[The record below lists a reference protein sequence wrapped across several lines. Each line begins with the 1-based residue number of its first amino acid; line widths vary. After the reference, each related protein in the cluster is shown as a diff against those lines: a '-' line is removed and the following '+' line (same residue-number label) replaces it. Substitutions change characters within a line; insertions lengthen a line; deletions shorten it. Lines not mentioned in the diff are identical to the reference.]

1 MRQAGRKIFMLIIFI
16 DTRKE
21 DVLIKP
27 SHKVII
33 TNCGECYRG
42 NLQSSMRRN
51 SMGTTGL
58 LYWVRS

>member
-1 MRQAGRKIFMLIIFI
+1 MRQAGRKIFMLLIFI

-33 TNCGECYRG
+33 TNCNYKAT
-42 NLQSSMRRN
+42 NKAANVPKIDIFLQAYA
-51 SMGTTGL
+51 TIDL
-58 LYWVRS
+58 Q

>member
-1 MRQAGRKIFMLIIFI
+1 MRQAGRKIFMLLIFI

-33 TNCGECYRG
+33 TNCSEC
-42 NLQSSMRRN
+42 
-51 SMGTTGL
+51 
-58 LYWVRS
+58 